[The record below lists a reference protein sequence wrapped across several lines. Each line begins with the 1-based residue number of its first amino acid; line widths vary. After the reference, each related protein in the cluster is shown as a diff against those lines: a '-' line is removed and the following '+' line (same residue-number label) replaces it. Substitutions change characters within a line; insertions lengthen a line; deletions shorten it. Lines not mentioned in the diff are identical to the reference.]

1 MATRPKTPK
10 APKTPKPAT
19 RRSGTDEAASS
30 TSTGS
35 GRHLVIVESPAK
47 ATTIGRIL
55 GRSYIVKASM
65 GHVRDLPEGKLGV
78 DTERDFQP
86 DYQVM
91 KDKRAIIADLKKA
104 GAAADDIYLA
114 TDPDREG
121 EAISW
126 HLLEA
131 AGWKN
136 KPVRRVVFHSIT
148 PEAIKEAFEN
158 DREIDMRLVNAQ
170 QARRILDRLVGYQL
184 SPLLWRKVRRGLSA
198 GRVQSVTLR
207 LVVDRDHDIDAF
219 KPVEYWSL
227 AASLQPDGGRAF
239 DAKLHNV
246 AGGKG
251 AIELPDQPAVD
262 HIAADLKGAG
272 YKVSAVKK
280 REIKR
285 RPAAPFITSTLQQE
299 AWRQLRMSA
308 RQAMS
313 VAQQLYEGINIGEGG
328 SVGLITYMRT
338 DSPQVAESA
347 IEETRSYV
355 KGKWGAEYVPQAP
368 RRYTTRSKVAQEAH
382 EAIRPTAPARS
393 PESLRGHLSNDQA
406 RLYDLIWKR
415 MVASQMADAVLDS
428 TQIEITANGTSGAAY
443 VFRVSGSVVKFAGFR
458 VLYLEAK
465 DEDAEDD
472 EDENERVLPALAENQ
487 VLSFLG
493 LDPQQ
498 HFTQPPPH
506 YTEAS
511 LIKALE
517 ERGIGRPSTYAP
529 TVSVIV
535 DREYVTRERGTLKST
550 RLGQVVCE
558 QLTGYFPNIMDLDF
572 TARLEQQ
579 LDDVANGKL
588 EWVPLLTEFYGPFK
602 ERLDRAMEEMPRV
615 RVEEPTDETCEVCG
629 RPMVIKHGRNGQFVS
644 CSGFPDCKNSHPLQK
659 KTGAKCP
666 RDGGD
671 LVERRARGRVFYGC
685 SNYPECE
692 FTVSRRPLPV
702 VCPECDGLLVAAGR
716 NQAQCTNCAYRG
728 PVPEEEAAPP
738 EKAEAAGAA

>member
-1 MATRPKTPK
+1 
-10 APKTPKPAT
+10 
-19 RRSGTDEAASS
+19 
-30 TSTGS
+30 
-35 GRHLVIVESPAK
+35 
-47 ATTIGRIL
+47 
-55 GRSYIVKASM
+55 M

-78 DTERDFQP
+78 DTDHDFLP
-86 DYQVM
+86 EYRVM
-91 KDKRAIIADLKKA
+91 KDKRSIIADLKKA
-104 GAAADDIYLA
+104 GEAADDVYLA

-136 KPVRRVVFHSIT
+136 KPVKRVVFHSIT
-148 PEAIKEAFEN
+148 PEAIKEAFEH

-198 GRVQSVTLR
+198 GRVQSVALR
-207 LVVDRDHDIDAF
+207 LVVDRDSAISAF
-219 KPVEYWSL
+219 TPVEYWSL

-239 DAKLHNV
+239 EAKLHNV
-246 AGGKG
+246 AGEAG
-251 AIELPDQPAVD
+251 AIELPDQASVD
-262 HIAADLKGAG
+262 RIAADLKGAG
-272 YKVSAVKK
+272 YKVASVKK
-280 REIKR
+280 REVKR
-285 RPAAPFITSTLQQE
+285 RPAPPFITSTLQQD
-299 AWRQLRMSA
+299 AFRQLRMSA
-308 RQAMS
+308 RQTMS

-347 IEETRSYV
+347 IDETRSYV
-355 KGKWGAEYVPQAP
+355 TSRWGSEYVPQAR

-382 EAIRPTAPARS
+382 EAIRPTSPARS

-415 MVASQMADAVLDS
+415 MVASQMTDAVLDS
-428 TQIEITANGTSGAAY
+428 TQIEIAANGTSGASY
-443 VFRVSGSVVKFAGFR
+443 LFRVSGSVLKFAGFR

-465 DEDAEDD
+465 DEDAQEDD
-472 EDENERVLPALAENQ
+472 EEAERVLPALVEDQ
-487 VLSFLG
+487 VLAFLG

-535 DREYVTRERGTLKST
+535 DRQYVTRERGTLKST

-558 QLTGYFPNIMDLDF
+558 QLTGHFPDIMDLDF
-572 TARLEQQ
+572 TAQLEQQ
-579 LDDVANGKL
+579 LDDVANGKK
-588 EWVPLLTEFYGPFK
+588 EWVPLLKEFYGPFK

-615 RVEEPTDETCEVCG
+615 KVEEPTDEICEVCG
-629 RPMVIKHGRNGQFVS
+629 RPMVIKHGKFGQFLS
-644 CSGFPDCKNSHPLQK
+644 CTGFPDCKNSRPLLK

-671 LVERRARGRVFYGC
+671 LVERRARGRIFYGC
-685 SNYPECE
+685 SNYPECD

-702 VCPECDGLLVAAGR
+702 ACPECEGLLIAAGR
-716 NQAQCTNCAYRG
+716 VNAQCTNCAYRG
-728 PVPEEEAAPP
+728 PVPEEEPQ
-738 EKAEAAGAA
+738 AAGAA

>member
-1 MATRPKTPK
+1 MATRPNR
-10 APKTPKPAT
+10 PKTSKRTT
-19 RRSGTDEAASS
+19 RRRDTSAAPSS
-30 TSTGS
+30 ASPGN
-35 GRHLVIVESPAK
+35 GRHLVVVESPAK
-47 ATTIGRIL
+47 ATTVGRIL
-55 GRSYIVKASM
+55 GSAYTVKASM

-78 DTERDFQP
+78 DTDQEFLP

-91 KDKRAIIADLKKA
+91 KDKRSIIADLKKA
-104 GAAADDIYLA
+104 GAAADDVYLA

-136 KPVRRVVFHSIT
+136 KPVKRVVFHSIT
-148 PEAIKEAFEN
+148 PEAIKEAFEH

-198 GRVQSVTLR
+198 GRVQSVALR
-207 LVVDRDHDIDAF
+207 LVVDRDSAISAF
-219 KPVEYWSL
+219 TPVEYWTL
-227 AASLQPDGGRAF
+227 AASLEPDGGRAF
-239 DAKLHNV
+239 EAKLHNV
-246 AGGKG
+246 AGEAG
-251 AIELPDQPAVD
+251 AIELPDQSAVD
-262 HIAADLKGAG
+262 RVAADLKGAG
-272 YKVSAVKK
+272 YKVASVKK

-285 RPAAPFITSTLQQE
+285 RPAPPFITSTLQQD
-299 AWRQLRMSA
+299 AFRQLRMSA
-308 RQAMS
+308 RQTMS
-313 VAQQLYEGINIGEGG
+313 VAQQLYEGINVGEGG

-338 DSPQVAESA
+338 DSPQVADSA
-347 IEETRSYV
+347 IDETRSYV
-355 KGKWGAEYVPQAP
+355 TSRWGSEYVPQAR

-382 EAIRPTAPARS
+382 EAIRPTSSARS
-393 PESLRGHLSNDQA
+393 PESLRGHLTNDQA

-428 TQIEITANGTSGAAY
+428 TQIEITANGTSGASY
-443 VFRVSGSVVKFAGFR
+443 LFRVSGSVLRFAGFR

-472 EDENERVLPALAENQ
+472 DEAERVLPALTEDQ
-487 VLSFLG
+487 VLAFLG

-535 DREYVTRERGTLKST
+535 DRQYVTRERGTLKST

-558 QLTGYFPNIMDLDF
+558 QLTGHFPDIMDLDF
-572 TARLEQQ
+572 TAQLEQQ
-579 LDDVANGKL
+579 LDDVANGKK
-588 EWVPLLTEFYGPFK
+588 EWVPLLKEFYGPFK
-602 ERLDRAMEEMPRV
+602 EQLDRAMEEMPRV
-615 RVEEPTDETCEVCG
+615 KVEEPTDEICEVCG
-629 RPMVIKHGRNGQFVS
+629 RPMVIKHGKFGQFLS
-644 CSGFPDCKNSHPLQK
+644 CTGFPDCKNSRPLLK

-671 LVERRARGRVFYGC
+671 LVERRARGRIFYGC
-685 SNYPECE
+685 SNYPECD
-692 FTVSRRPLPV
+692 FTVSRRPLPAA
-702 VCPECDGLLVAAGR
+702 CPECEGLLVAAGR
-716 NQAQCTNCAYRG
+716 NRAQCTNCAYRG
-728 PVPEEEAAPP
+728 PVPEEEPQ
-738 EKAEAAGAA
+738 AAGAA

>member
-1 MATRPKTPK
+1 MATRPTGSKTRK
-10 APKTPKPAT
+10 RTT
-19 RRSGTDEAASS
+19 RRRDTNAAPSS
-30 TSTGS
+30 ASPGN
-35 GRHLVIVESPAK
+35 GRHLVVVESPAK
-47 ATTIGRIL
+47 ATTVGRIL
-55 GRSYIVKASM
+55 GSNYTVKASM
-65 GHVRDLPEGKLGV
+65 GHVRDLPEGRLGV
-78 DTERDFQP
+78 DTDRDFLP
-86 DYQVM
+86 EYQVM

-104 GAAADDIYLA
+104 GAAADDVYLA

-136 KPVRRVVFHSIT
+136 KPVKRVVFHSIT
-148 PEAIKEAFEN
+148 PEAIKEAFEH

-198 GRVQSVTLR
+198 GRVQSVALR
-207 LVVDRDHDIDAF
+207 LVVDRDSAISAF
-219 KPVEYWSL
+219 TPVEYWTL
-227 AASLQPDGGRAF
+227 AASLEPDGGRAF
-239 DAKLHNV
+239 EAKLHNV
-246 AGGKG
+246 AGEAG
-251 AIELPDQPAVD
+251 AIELPDQSAVD
-262 HIAADLKGAG
+262 RVAADLKGAS
-272 YKVSAVKK
+272 YKVASVKK

-285 RPAAPFITSTLQQE
+285 RPAPPFITSTLQQD
-299 AWRQLRMSA
+299 AFRQLRMSA
-308 RQAMS
+308 RQTMS
-313 VAQQLYEGINIGEGG
+313 VAQQLYEGMNVGEGE

-338 DSPQVAESA
+338 DSPQVADSA
-347 IEETRSYV
+347 IDETRSYV
-355 KGKWGAEYVPQAP
+355 TTRWGSEYVPQSA

-382 EAIRPTAPARS
+382 EAIRPTSSARS
-393 PESLRGHLSNDQA
+393 PESLRGHLTNDQA

-428 TQIEITANGTSGAAY
+428 TQIEIAANGTSGASY
-443 VFRVSGSVVKFAGFR
+443 LFRVSGSVLKFAGFR

-472 EDENERVLPALAENQ
+472 DEAERVLPALTEDQ
-487 VLSFLG
+487 VLAFLG

-535 DREYVTRERGTLKST
+535 DRQYVTRERGTLKST

-558 QLTGYFPNIMDLDF
+558 QLTGHFPDIMDPDF
-572 TARLEQQ
+572 TAQLEQQ

-588 EWVPLLTEFYGPFK
+588 EWVPLLKEFYGPFK
-602 ERLDRAMEEMPRV
+602 EQLDRAMEEMPRV
-615 RVEEPTDETCEVCG
+615 KVEEPTDEICEVCG
-629 RPMVIKHGRNGQFVS
+629 RPMVIKHGKFGQFLS
-644 CSGFPDCKNSHPLQK
+644 CTGFPDCKNSRPLLK

-671 LVERRARGRVFYGC
+671 LVERRARGRIFYGC
-685 SNYPECE
+685 SNYPECD
-692 FTVSRRPLPV
+692 FTVSRRPLPAA
-702 VCPECDGLLVAAGR
+702 CPECEGLLVAAGR
-716 NQAQCTNCAYRG
+716 NRAQCTNCAYRG
-728 PVPEEEAAPP
+728 PVPEEEPQ
-738 EKAEAAGAA
+738 AAGAA

>member
-1 MATRPKTPK
+1 M
-10 APKTPKPAT
+10 
-19 RRSGTDEAASS
+19 
-30 TSTGS
+30 
-35 GRHLVIVESPAK
+35 VVESPAK
-47 ATTIGRIL
+47 AATIGRIL
-55 GRSYIVKASM
+55 GRAYTVKASM

-78 DTERDFQP
+78 DPDQDFLP
-86 DYQVM
+86 TYQEM
-91 KDKRAIIADLKKA
+91 KDKRSIVADLKKA
-104 GAAADDIYLA
+104 GAAADDVYLA

-148 PEAIKEAFEN
+148 PEAIKEAFEH
-158 DREIDMRLVNAQ
+158 DRDIDMRLVNAQ

-198 GRVQSVTLR
+198 GRVQSVALR
-207 LVVDRDHDIDAF
+207 IVVDRDHDIHAF
-219 KPVEYWSL
+219 TPVEYWSL
-227 AASLQPDGGRAF
+227 AASLQPESGRAF

-246 AGGKG
+246 AGAPG
-251 AIELPDQPAVD
+251 AIELPDQSAVD
-262 HIAADLKGAG
+262 RIAADLKGAG
-272 YKVSAVKK
+272 YKVSAVRK

-285 RPAAPFITSTLQQE
+285 RPAPPFITSTLQQE

-313 VAQQLYEGINIGEGG
+313 VAQQLYEGINVGAEGT
-328 SVGLITYMRT
+328 VGLITYMRT
-338 DSPQVAESA
+338 DSPQVADSA

-355 KGKWGAEYVPQAP
+355 TGKWGHEYVPQTP
-368 RRYTTRSKVAQEAH
+368 RRHTTRSKVAQEAH
-382 EAIRPTAPARS
+382 EAIRPTSPARS
-393 PESLRGHLSNDQA
+393 PESLRGRLSNDQA

-443 VFRVSGSVVKFAGFR
+443 LFRVSGSVVKFAGFR

-465 DEDAEDD
+465 DEGVEDD
-472 EDENERVLPALAENQ
+472 EDEDERVLPALSENQ
-487 VLSFLG
+487 TLAFLG

-498 HFTQPPPH
+498 HFTQPPPR

-511 LIKALE
+511 LIKTLE

-535 DREYVTRERGTLKST
+535 DRQYVTRERGTLTST

-558 QLTGYFPNIMDLDF
+558 QLTGYFPDIMDPDF
-572 TARLEQQ
+572 TAHLEQQ
-579 LDDVANGKL
+579 LDDVANGKQ
-588 EWVPLLTEFYGPFK
+588 EWVPLLKEFYGPFEEALK
-602 ERLDRAMEEMPRV
+602 RAGDDMPRV
-615 RVEEPTDETCEVCG
+615 KVEEPTDEICEVCG
-629 RPMVIKHGRNGQFVS
+629 RPMVIKLGRHGPFIS
-644 CSGFPDCKNSHPLQK
+644 CSGFPDCKNSRPLLK
-659 KTGAKCP
+659 KSGAKCP

-702 VCPECDGLLVAAGR
+702 ACPECEGLLVAAGR
-716 NQAQCTNCAYRG
+716 NRAQCTNCAYRG
-728 PVPEEEAAPP
+728 PVPEEEPVP
-738 EKAEAAGAA
+738 AEDKTAAGAA

>member
-1 MATRPKTPK
+1 MATRPTR
-10 APKTPKPAT
+10 PKTRNRPA
-19 RRSGTDEAASS
+19 RRRDTKAAP
-30 TSTGS
+30 TSASPGS

-47 ATTIGRIL
+47 ATTVGRIL
-55 GRSYIVKASM
+55 GRNYIVKASM
-65 GHVRDLPEGKLGV
+65 GHVRDLPEGRLGV
-78 DTERDFQP
+78 DPDQDFLP
-86 DYQVM
+86 EYQVM

-104 GAAADDIYLA
+104 GAAADDVYLA

-136 KPVRRVVFHSIT
+136 KPVKRVVFHSIT
-148 PEAIKEAFEN
+148 PEAIKEAFEQY
-158 DREIDMRLVNAQ
+158 REIDMRLVNAQ

-198 GRVQSVTLR
+198 GRVQSVALR
-207 LVVDRDHDIDAF
+207 LVVDRDSAIGAF
-219 KPVEYWSL
+219 TPVEYWTL
-227 AASLQPDGGRAF
+227 AASLQPEGGRAF
-239 DAKLHNV
+239 DAKLHSV
-246 AGGKG
+246 AGKAG
-251 AIELPDQPAVD
+251 AIELPDQASVD
-262 HIAADLKGAG
+262 RIAADLKGAG
-272 YKVSAVKK
+272 YKVASVKK

-285 RPAAPFITSTLQQE
+285 KPAAPFITSTLQQD
-299 AWRQLRMSA
+299 AFRQLRMSA

-313 VAQQLYEGINIGEGG
+313 VAQQLYEGINVGEGE

-338 DSPQVAESA
+338 DSPQVADSA
-347 IEETRSYV
+347 IDETRSYV
-355 KGKWGAEYVPQAP
+355 TSRWGSEYVPQAP

-382 EAIRPTAPARS
+382 EAIRPTSPART
-393 PESLRGHLSNDQA
+393 PESLRGRLTNDQA

-428 TQIEITANGTSGAAY
+428 TQIEIAANGTSGASY
-443 VFRVSGSVVKFAGFR
+443 LFRVSGSVLKFAGFR

-472 EDENERVLPALAENQ
+472 DEAERVLPALDEDQ
-487 VLSFLG
+487 VLAFHG

-511 LIKALE
+511 LIKSLE
-517 ERGIGRPSTYAP
+517 EHGIGRPSTYAP

-535 DREYVTRERGTLKST
+535 DRQYVTRERGTLKST

-558 QLTGYFPNIMDLDF
+558 QLTGYFPDIMDPAF
-572 TARLEQQ
+572 TAQLEQQ

-588 EWVPLLTEFYGPFK
+588 EWVPLLREFYGPFK
-602 ERLDRAMEEMPRV
+602 ERLDRAMEDMPRV
-615 RVEEPTDETCEVCG
+615 KVEEPTDEICEVCG
-629 RPMVIKHGRNGQFVS
+629 RPMVIKHGKFGQFVS
-644 CSGFPDCKNSHPLQK
+644 CTGFPDCKNSRPLVK

-671 LVERRARGRVFYGC
+671 LVERRARGRIFYGC
-685 SNYPECE
+685 SNYPECD

-702 VCPECDGLLVAAGR
+702 ACPECEGLLVAAGR
-716 NQAQCTNCAYRG
+716 TNAQCTNCAYRG
-728 PVPEEEAAPP
+728 PVPEEEPQ
-738 EKAEAAGAA
+738 AAGAA

>member
-1 MATRPKTPK
+1 M
-10 APKTPKPAT
+10 
-19 RRSGTDEAASS
+19 
-30 TSTGS
+30 
-35 GRHLVIVESPAK
+35 VVESPAK
-47 ATTIGRIL
+47 ATTVGRIL
-55 GRSYIVKASM
+55 GSAYTVKATM

-78 DTERDFQP
+78 DTDQGFLP

-91 KDKRAIIADLKKA
+91 KDKRSIVADLRKA
-104 GAAADDIYLA
+104 GAAADVVYLA

-136 KPVRRVVFHSIT
+136 KPVKRVVFHSIT
-148 PEAIKEAFEN
+148 PEAIKEAFEH

-198 GRVQSVTLR
+198 GRVQSVALR
-207 LVVDRDHDIDAF
+207 LVVDRDSAIGAF
-219 KPVEYWSL
+219 TPVEYWTL
-227 AASLQPDGGRAF
+227 AASLEPDGGRAF
-239 DAKLHNV
+239 EAKLHNV
-246 AGGKG
+246 AGEAG
-251 AIELPDQPAVD
+251 AIELPDQSAVD
-262 HIAADLKGAG
+262 RVAADLKGAG
-272 YKVSAVKK
+272 YKVASVKK
-280 REIKR
+280 REVKR
-285 RPAAPFITSTLQQE
+285 RPAPPFITSTLQQD
-299 AWRQLRMSA
+299 AFRQLRMSA
-308 RQAMS
+308 RQTMS

-338 DSPQVAESA
+338 DSPQVADSA
-347 IEETRSYV
+347 IDETRAYV
-355 KGKWGAEYVPQAP
+355 TSRWGSEYVPQAR

-382 EAIRPTAPARS
+382 EAIRPTSSARS
-393 PESLRGHLSNDQA
+393 PESLRGHLTNDQA

-428 TQIEITANGTSGAAY
+428 TQIEITANGTSGAQY
-443 VFRVSGSVVKFAGFR
+443 LFRVSGSVLKFAGFR

-472 EDENERVLPALAENQ
+472 DEAERVLPALAEDQ
-487 VLSFLG
+487 VLAFLG

-535 DREYVTRERGTLKST
+535 DRQYVTRERGTLKST

-558 QLTGYFPNIMDLDF
+558 QLTGHFPDIMDPDF
-572 TARLEQQ
+572 TAQLEQQ

-588 EWVPLLTEFYGPFK
+588 EWVPLLKEFYGPFK

-615 RVEEPTDETCEVCG
+615 KVEEPTDEICEVCG
-629 RPMVIKHGRNGQFVS
+629 RPMVIKHGKFGQFLS
-644 CSGFPDCKNSHPLQK
+644 CTGFPDCKNSRPLLK

-671 LVERRARGRVFYGC
+671 LVERRARGRIFYGC
-685 SNYPECE
+685 SNYPECD
-692 FTVSRRPLPV
+692 FTVSRRPLPAA
-702 VCPECDGLLVAAGR
+702 CPECEGLLVAAGR
-716 NQAQCTNCAYRG
+716 NRAQCTNCAYRG
-728 PVPEEEAAPP
+728 PVPEEEPQ
-738 EKAEAAGAA
+738 AAGAA

>member
-1 MATRPKTPK
+1 MATRPTG
-10 APKTPKPAT
+10 PKTRNRTA
-19 RRSGTDEAASS
+19 RRRDTNAAPSS
-30 TSTGS
+30 ASPGN
-35 GRHLVIVESPAK
+35 GRHLVVVESPAK
-47 ATTIGRIL
+47 ATTVGRIL
-55 GRSYIVKASM
+55 GSNYTVKASM
-65 GHVRDLPEGKLGV
+65 GHVRDLPEGRLGV
-78 DTERDFQP
+78 DTDREFQP

-104 GAAADDIYLA
+104 GAAADDVYLA

-136 KPVRRVVFHSIT
+136 KPVKRVVFHSIT
-148 PEAIKEAFEN
+148 PEAIKEAFEH

-198 GRVQSVTLR
+198 GRVQSVALR
-207 LVVDRDHDIDAF
+207 LVVDRDSAISAF
-219 KPVEYWSL
+219 TPVEYWTL
-227 AASLQPDGGRAF
+227 AASLEPDGGRAF
-239 DAKLHNV
+239 EAKLHNV
-246 AGGKG
+246 AGAPG
-251 AIELPDQPAVD
+251 AIELPDQSAVD
-262 HIAADLKGAG
+262 RVAADLKGAG
-272 YKVSAVKK
+272 YKVASVKK

-285 RPAAPFITSTLQQE
+285 RPAPPFITSTLQQD
-299 AWRQLRMSA
+299 AFRQLRMSA
-308 RQAMS
+308 RQTMS
-313 VAQQLYEGINIGEGG
+313 VAQQLYEGINVGEGE

-347 IEETRSYV
+347 IDETRAYV
-355 KGKWGAEYVPQAP
+355 TSRWGSEYVPQAR

-382 EAIRPTAPARS
+382 EAIRPTSSARS
-393 PESLRGHLSNDQA
+393 PESLRGHLTNDQA

-428 TQIEITANGTSGAAY
+428 TQIEIAANGTSGASY
-443 VFRVSGSVVKFAGFR
+443 LFRVSGSVLKFAGFR

-465 DEDAEDD
+465 DEDAEEDDD
-472 EDENERVLPALAENQ
+472 EAERVLPALAEDQ
-487 VLSFLG
+487 VLAFLG

-535 DREYVTRERGTLKST
+535 DRQYVTRERGTLKST

-558 QLTGYFPNIMDLDF
+558 QLTGHFPDIMDPDF
-572 TARLEQQ
+572 TAQLEQQ

-588 EWVPLLTEFYGPFK
+588 EWVPLLKEFYGPFK
-602 ERLDRAMEEMPRV
+602 EQLDRAMEEMPRV
-615 RVEEPTDETCEVCG
+615 KVEEPTDEICEVCG
-629 RPMVIKHGRNGQFVS
+629 RPMVIKHGKFGQFLS
-644 CSGFPDCKNSHPLQK
+644 CTGFPDCKNSRPLLK

-671 LVERRARGRVFYGC
+671 LVERRARGRIFYGC
-685 SNYPECE
+685 SNYPECD
-692 FTVSRRPLPV
+692 FTVSRRPLPAA
-702 VCPECDGLLVAAGR
+702 CPECEGLLVAAGR
-716 NQAQCTNCAYRG
+716 NRAQCTNCAYRG
-728 PVPEEEAAPP
+728 PVPEEEPQ
-738 EKAEAAGAA
+738 AAGAA